1 MGETRNPKRT
11 LTWPCEGVHNGGA
24 THFVFPGKGEIGER
38 HTDFSPIKTD
48 RCNIWRDFF
57 LLLHISTK
65 LALGRK
71 NTSFYCLGNEEIHQ
85 KWLLKCSVARMFG
98 VVGGQQFG
106 VKDLQQ
112 PQKPK
117 KKDGFER
124 GL

>member
-1 MGETRNPKRT
+1 MEALRILCFLGRGKDTQIFLRLKTEV
-11 LTWPCEGVHNGGA
+11 GV
-24 THFVFPGKGEIGER
+24 TFGKI
-38 HTDFSPIKTD
+38 
-48 RCNIWRDFF
+48 FF

-85 KWLLKCSVARMFG
+85 KWLLKCSVAHMFG

-112 PQKPK
+112 PQKPPK
-117 KKDGFER
+117 KR
-124 GL
+124 WL